1 MQLVHNRPGTAWYTT
16 GELYRR
22 TDPRGTGVGN
32 GILAALPDLAQVH
45 TTTTTITT
53 AAAATAIKVDF
64 YSAVSHRSRVA
75 QRILQVQRQIHKC
88 RQHSL
93 NC

>member
-1 MQLVHNRPGTAWYTT
+1 MQLVHNRPDTAWYTT

-22 TDPRGTGVGN
+22 TAPRGTGVGN

-45 TTTTTITT
+45 TTTVTT
-53 AAAATAIKVDF
+53 AAAATATAIKVDF
-64 YSAVSHRSRVA
+64 YSAVSHGSRVA